1 MRLLFENGGRGGMRD
16 AEAVAG
22 GLGLWSPPIGA
33 LYAEVGPQNSAWWS
47 DPSSPQPVLLRAAAD
62 LVDLVKGADLD
73 ALGAALWAEA
83 EALALSAEAK
93 PGAAGRASRI

>member
-1 MRLLFENGGRGGMRD
+1 MRD

-22 GLGLWSPPIGA
+22 GLGLWTPAVGA
-33 LYAEVGPQNSAWWS
+33 LLAELGPENGAWWF
-47 DPSSPQPVLLRAAAD
+47 DQDSPQPVLLRAAAD